1 MWLMIDHAYMMQLHR
16 IPIVWN
22 LGELPGSWA
31 HPHTVEWCSQLH
43 GDRCPLGQGP
53 PRPHQP
59 RCLFISLLFSIL
71 YHILYF
77 KIIICS
83 AAPGFSCSIS
93 SVQSPSCVWLLVIP
107 WTAAQQASL
116 SIPESTQTHIHWVGD
131 AIQPSHPLSSP
142 SPPALNLSQHQGL
155 LKWVSSSHQVA
166 KVLEFQLQHQSHQWH
181 SCYSCVLKFTN
192 LFFSAMSHHLLIL
205 FPVFFILRCCSFNL

>member
-1 MWLMIDHAYMMQLHR
+1 MSTLITFMLNHLNCLM
-16 IPIVWN
+16 
-22 LGELPGSWA
+22 
-31 HPHTVEWCSQLH
+31 
-43 GDRCPLGQGP
+43 
-53 PRPHQP
+53 
-59 RCLFISLLFSIL
+59 LFQFCRFFFLSLFLFQ
-71 YHILYF
+71 F
-77 KIIICS
+77 
-83 AAPGFSCSIS
+83 S
-93 SVQSPSCVWLLVIP
+93 SVTQCRTLCDPMNRSTPDLPIHHQLP
-107 WTAAQQASL
+107 KF
-116 SIPESTQTHIHWVGD
+116 TQTHIHWVSG

-205 FPVFFILRCCSFNL
+205 LPVFFILRCCSFNL